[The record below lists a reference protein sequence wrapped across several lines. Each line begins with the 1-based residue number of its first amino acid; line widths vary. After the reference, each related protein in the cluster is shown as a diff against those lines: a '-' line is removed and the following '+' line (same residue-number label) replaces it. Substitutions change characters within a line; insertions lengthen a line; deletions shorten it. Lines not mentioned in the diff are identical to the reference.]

1 MTKSEMKKILRFA
14 FEETI
19 FILAVT
25 ALTIFV
31 VLSIGTIQATASAL
45 IAIVISSVLSMIRRW
60 L

>member
-45 IAIVISSVLSMIRRW
+45 IAIVISSVLSMVRRW